1 MQCESLNPK
10 HHHRSL
16 LRQRSLARAFI
27 RFAVHTFYFF
37 CFFFRWVFEF
47 VIFDLGVL
55 VQIRI
60 DLEKKMND
68 FKMKMGLL
76 SITIV
81 KKKKQRVNG
90 V

>member
-1 MQCESLNPK
+1 
-10 HHHRSL
+10 
-16 LRQRSLARAFI
+16 
-27 RFAVHTFYFF
+27 
-37 CFFFRWVFEF
+37 

>member
-1 MQCESLNPK
+1 M
-10 HHHRSL
+10 
-16 LRQRSLARAFI
+16 
-27 RFAVHTFYFF
+27 
-37 CFFFRWVFEF
+37 
-47 VIFDLGVL
+47 FDFGVL

-68 FKMKMGLL
+68 VKMKTDLL
-76 SITIV
+76 GITIV